1 MNGKPFTFMSEETYS
16 KKKWGAKTAQ
26 GKDWRVEF
34 FRFGCVLFAA
44 IIAMRLFVLQII
56 DHSFY
61 QALASGQHEIF
72 KELFPERGE
81 ILIHDLKDESLTA
94 LATNQQLALVYADP
108 RNIEDSEKVAEEIG
122 DLFAYEEEQ
131 IEALAERLNQ
141 PEDPYEPIAHDVSDE
156 MLEKIIALELPGI
169 AYVRESSRLYPEIS
183 MGGHITGFVGSDEEG
198 NLLGRYGIEGY
209 FEDLLAGTP
218 GFLRSERDIAGRII
232 AIGEHSLQPAVDGAD
247 IVLTLDRTIQYVAC
261 SMLKQAMDTHQA
273 QGGSVVILEPYS
285 GRVYA
290 MCGYPDYDPNHY
302 GEADSITIFNNP
314 AIFDAYEPGSIFKP
328 FTMAAALDVGAV
340 TPSTTYEDFGSVM
353 VDGWYKPIGNAESKV
368 YGVVDMTKVL
378 ESSINTGMIFAM
390 RAMGQETFDQYVK
403 DFGFGQLTG
412 IELDTEMPGDIS
424 SLDKKTEI
432 FSATASFGQGITTT
446 PLQIAAA
453 YAAIANG
460 GILQKPYIV
469 DEIRY
474 DNGTTEIKNTSQV
487 RRVIDEKTSRL
498 LGAML
503 VSVIEHGHG
512 ARAAVP
518 GYYIAGKT
526 GTAQVAKEDGVGYD
540 PDATIGSFAG
550 FGPVEDPKFAMVVRI
565 DRPQGVQWAESTAA
579 PLFGD
584 IAKFLL
590 QYFEVAPTRSLE

>member
-1 MNGKPFTFMSEETYS
+1 
-16 KKKWGAKTAQ
+16 
-26 GKDWRVEF
+26 
-34 FRFGCVLFAA
+34 
-44 IIAMRLFVLQII
+44 
-56 DHSFY
+56 
-61 QALASGQHEIF
+61 
-72 KELFPERGE
+72 
-81 ILIHDLKDESLTA
+81 
-94 LATNQQLALVYADP
+94 
-108 RNIEDSEKVAEEIG
+108 
-122 DLFAYEEEQ
+122 
-131 IEALAERLNQ
+131 
-141 PEDPYEPIAHDVSDE
+141 
-156 MLEKIIALELPGI
+156 
-169 AYVRESSRLYPEIS
+169 
-183 MGGHITGFVGSDEEG
+183 
-198 NLLGRYGIEGY
+198 
-209 FEDLLAGTP
+209 
-218 GFLRSERDIAGRII
+218 
-232 AIGEHSLQPAVDGAD
+232 
-247 IVLTLDRTIQYVAC
+247 
-261 SMLKQAMDTHQA
+261 
-273 QGGSVVILEPYS
+273 
-285 GRVYA
+285 
-290 MCGYPDYDPNHY
+290 
-302 GEADSITIFNNP
+302 
-314 AIFDAYEPGSIFKP
+314 
-328 FTMAAALDVGAV
+328 
-340 TPSTTYEDFGSVM
+340 
-353 VDGWYKPIGNAESKV
+353 
-368 YGVVDMTKVL
+368 
-378 ESSINTGMIFAM
+378 
-390 RAMGQETFDQYVK
+390 MGQETFDQYVK